1 MSLDCK
7 KIVSEFKR
15 TVKMISE
22 MVGHNH
28 STTNFEL
35 DKIGKKLFG
44 KQWGGAYPEDF
55 DADFENKKKRYYI
68 YNTDKSNEEGTHW
81 VALYCEHETD
91 EVFVFDTFN
100 RQISR
105 LMPETV
111 KEIRHDGYMPRKGTY
126 KVLQGEEKDPLETL
140 DPMLAMIFSK
150 FAEVGMEAIGGTIT
164 STVILCIVHSEKIK
178 KFWKSLFKNN

>member
-1 MSLDCK
+1 MSIDCK
-7 KIVSEFKR
+7 KIVSEFHK
-15 TVKMISE
+15 TVKMISR

-44 KQWGGAYPEDF
+44 KSWGGAFPADF

-68 YNTDKSNEEGTHW
+68 YNTDKANEEGTHW

-105 LMPETV
+105 LMPDTV
-111 KEIRHDGYMPRKGTY
+111 KEIRHDGYVPRRGTNTL
-126 KVLQGEEKDPLETL
+126 LQRDAQEDCGQRSL
-140 DPMLAMIFSK
+140 S
-150 FAEVGMEAIGGTIT
+150 
-164 STVILCIVHSEKIK
+164 ILYLIK
-178 KFWKSLFKNN
+178 KYGIDLVEKCL